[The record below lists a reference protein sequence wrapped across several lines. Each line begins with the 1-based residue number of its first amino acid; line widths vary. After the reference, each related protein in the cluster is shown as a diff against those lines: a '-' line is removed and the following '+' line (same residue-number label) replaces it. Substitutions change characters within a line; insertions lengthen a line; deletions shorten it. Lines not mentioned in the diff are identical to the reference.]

1 MPKSEVARLRQRVL
15 VINLILA
22 IVLLVGPPASAQVKK
37 DSGYF
42 ARVNTFGVFSSYS
55 NDSSHILLGEAE
67 SRKLFL
73 LGASYSRRLVLN
85 PTLNLQYHLEL
96 MPLALESDPTL
107 HLVLNWN
114 QPAPPYPPINE
125 TLVPYNSCHTSS
137 GTGTA
142 TFNGNSYTYTYSN
155 SCGRQWTAGE
165 AMAPVGLQLNFLPRN
180 KTQVFVIGHGGYM
193 YSTRAVPVM
202 NAGTFNFTFDAG
214 IGVEVYRSKT
224 RSICAEYRY
233 HHFSNKNTATA
244 NPGVDNGI
252 FQVTYSFGR

>member
-1 MPKSEVARLRQRVL
+1 MPKTEGGRLRRRVL
-15 VINLILA
+15 GSCVILTM
-22 IVLLVGPPASAQVKK
+22 VLLVGPSASSQGKK

-73 LGASYSRRLVLN
+73 LGGSYSRRLILDATV
-85 PTLNLQYHLEL
+85 NLQYSLEL
-96 MPLALESDPTL
+96 MPLALESDPTV
-107 HLVLNWN
+107 HLVVNWN

-125 TLVPYNSCHTSS
+125 TLVPYDGCHASS

-142 TFNGNSYTYTYSN
+142 TFNGTPYTYTYSN
-155 SCGRQWTAGE
+155 TCGRQWTAGE
-165 AMAPVGLQLNFLPRN
+165 AMSPVGLQLNFLPRN
-180 KTQVFVIGHGGYM
+180 KTQVFLSGHGGYM
-193 YSTRAVPVM
+193 YSARPVPVM
-202 NAGTFNFTFDAG
+202 NAGTFNFIFDGGAG
-214 IGVEVYRSKT
+214 IEFYRSKT
-224 RSICAEYRY
+224 RSIRAEYRY
-233 HHFSNKNTATA
+233 HHFSNKDTADA